1 MDKIK
6 VGVLGA
12 TGMVGQNYIQLLENH
27 PWFEV
32 TYLAASPLSAGKK
45 YSDAVAGRWQMRK
58 PVPTH
63 LKNVI
68 VEDASNIDAA
78 IGKVK
83 FMFSAMDLETKD
95 KTKELEFA
103 YAKKGIPIVSNS
115 SANRWT
121 QDVPMLIPEINFEHL
136 KVIDAQK
143 KNHECK
149 GFVAVKPNCSLQSYI
164 TPIYALEKA
173 GYKVEKLII
182 TTLQAVS
189 GAGYPG
195 VPSLDMIDN
204 IVPLIGGEDDKTEKE
219 PSKILGHVENGK
231 IIANESIKISATC
244 TRVPVVDGH
253 TAVVSLKFVD
263 SANKPSIE
271 EIKKIWANF
280 KSIPQELNLPFA
292 PVHPIHYTEEENRP
306 QPRKD
311 RDNDKGMAITIG
323 RLRPCNVFDYK
334 FVGLSHN
341 TIRGAAGGGIL
352 NAELLH
358 AKGYFN

>member
-1 MDKIK
+1 MNKIK

-32 TYLAASPLSAGKK
+32 TYLAASPQSAGKK

-78 IGKVK
+78 IGKVS

-121 QDVPMLIPEINFEHL
+121 PDVPMLIPEINFDHL
-136 KVIDAQK
+136 KVIEAQK
-143 KNHECK
+143 KNHDCK

-173 GYKVEKLII
+173 GYKIEKMII

-204 IVPLIGGEDDKTEKE
+204 IVPLIGGEDEKTEKE

-231 IIANESIKISATC
+231 IVSNESIKISATC

-253 TAVVSLKFVD
+253 TAIVSLKFVD

-280 KSIPQELNLPFA
+280 KSVPQELNLPFA
-292 PVHPIHYTEEENRP
+292 PVEPIHYTEEENRP

-311 RDNDKGMAITIG
+311 RDADKGMAITIG

-341 TIRGAAGGGIL
+341 TVRGAAGGGIL

-358 AKGYFN
+358 AKGYFK